1 MEGWVEDKEDF
12 GDYSTLKKGEQV
24 MSLATLLSIL
34 VCVGLLI
41 QIWLTLV
48 ITSILPGLNGSFARS
63 FAETF
68 YWFTLPHLMLLL
80 VTLVAVVIQAKR
92 RTYNTFI
99 FSAICLVCSLPTSL
113 YPTSVWSGVGDGWG
127 MGWIF
132 FLGGASLLNIVIGIP
147 MLYIAHRNYPSN
159 K

>member
-1 MEGWVEDKEDF
+1 MVRE
-12 GDYSTLKKGEQV
+12 LKKGEQA
-24 MSLATLLSIL
+24 MPLAITLSML

-41 QIWLTLV
+41 QLWLTLV
-48 ITSILPGLNGSFARS
+48 LTSILPGLRGSFAGS
-63 FAETF
+63 FAGTL
-68 YWFTLPHLMLLL
+68 YWFTLPHLFLLI

-92 RTYNTFI
+92 QTRDGFI

-113 YPTSVWSGVGDGWG
+113 YPTTVWSGVGDGWG
-127 MGWIF
+127 MGWIL
-132 FLGGASLLNIVIGIP
+132 FLGGASLLNFVSGIL